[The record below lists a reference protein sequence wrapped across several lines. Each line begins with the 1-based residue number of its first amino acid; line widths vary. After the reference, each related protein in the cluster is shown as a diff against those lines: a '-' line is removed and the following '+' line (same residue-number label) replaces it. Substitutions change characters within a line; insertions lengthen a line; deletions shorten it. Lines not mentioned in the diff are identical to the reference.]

1 MVTNVL
7 FPHNA
12 STYSVI
18 LVRYS
23 LYGVKSDLVEVLD
36 LISRVNLKLL
46 LILSYVNLSNYDT
59 SLSRVSFIQ

>member
-1 MVTNVL
+1 MVTDFL
-7 FPHNA
+7 LPHNA
-12 STYSVI
+12 STYSVT

-36 LISRVNLKLL
+36 LISRVNFKRL
-46 LILSYVNLSNYDT
+46 LILSFVNLSDYDT